1 MNIIKVETLGST
13 NAFLKQL
20 SKQQVLQEGMVVF
33 TEKQTAGRGQQGTSW
48 ESEPGKNIACSILL
62 YPDFLPVKQHF
73 LLSEAVAI
81 GIKSVLDTY
90 ISRVS
95 IKWPNDIYYEEK
107 KIAGILIENELM
119 GDKFMQSVIGIGL
132 NVNQNTFRHDI
143 PNPVSL
149 KQILGEN
156 ISVTPLLEAIVESVL
171 TWYEKLKA
179 GETATIS
186 RTYHASL
193 YQKGFHL
200 YKDANGQFLARID
213 RVSDDGYLHLIT
225 FKEEARS
232 YAFKEVSLLPYSVG

>member
-1 MNIIKVETLGST
+1 MNILKVETLGST

-20 SKQQVLQEGMVVF
+20 SKQKALQEGTVVF
-33 TEKQTAGRGQQGTSW
+33 TENQTAGRGQQGTSW

-73 LLSEAVAI
+73 LLSEAISI

-90 ISRVS
+90 IKRVS

-119 GDKFMQSVIGIGL
+119 GDKFIQSVIGTGL
-132 NVNQNTFRHDI
+132 NVNQDTFRDAI

-149 KQILGEN
+149 KQILGKN
-156 ISVTPLLEAIVESVL
+156 IAVVILLEAIVESIL

-179 GETATIS
+179 GETAIIS
-186 RTYHASL
+186 AIYHASL
-193 YQKGFHL
+193 YRKGFNL

-225 FKEEARS
+225 AKEEARS
-232 YAFKEVSLLPYSVG
+232 YAFKEVSLLPYSAG